1 MFPFC
6 FFAEIV
12 GRQGVTRVS
21 AQVVGRQC
29 GTLVCAQVVGRQGVN
44 QAKWIKKSLHD
55 VLVCFLIGL
64 SCVSA
69 RLPVLSVSVL
79 LRCRFWLFFKLIV
92 PFLSDRNGFASR
104 GIAVTINLSP

>member
-1 MFPFC
+1 M
-6 FFAEIV
+6 
-12 GRQGVTRVS
+12 S
-21 AQVVGRQC
+21 AQVVGRQ
-29 GTLVCAQVVGRQGVN
+29 GVTLECVQIVGRQGVN

-79 LRCRFWLFFKLIV
+79 LRCRFWFFFKLIV